1 MKSKMFKSTLSV
13 LLVLLLCFSVLAP
26 TVSAAEVGSSA
37 TGDGDE
43 LPVVALHV
51 SGGNPPRA
59 SMTES
64 IVENLFAE
72 LDLGE
77 GDYYGVKQKSASGNP
92 TNLSGLSSSTNVNAG
107 EYTVY
112 RTAVTS
118 GTLIK
123 TPNWN
128 AGVSQD
134 ITVRLYVNATFT
146 VSGCEEGELYL
157 NGESVTGTA
166 ELYTD
171 TEYTVTAK
179 QVDDYSCN
187 ISGVTSGVP
196 FSPTA
201 DMTVG
206 AEYVPNARATVTK
219 NVTGEGTAKIM
230 VDNEEANGFI
240 SVGASF
246 TVDAQANTDKGYQ
259 LDSIVVTKN
268 GAEIEGPEYG
278 PAENGD
284 EFVVNVT
291 FVFAPEEVNY
301 EVNAASPRLRS
312 SDFNTMFSES
322 GTRSYGYASVDDP
335 GSISSLNLITGTD
348 FAAGEY
354 IIYSTAYSL
363 LSPNWDNAKVR
374 KLNLRSYYNA
384 TFTVTGNEEGEV
396 YLNNSAAGDTA
407 KLYTDTEYTVTAK
420 NVDDYLY
427 TMTGAEDGVAF
438 TPTAEVNV
446 TVAYYKEAYATFTV
460 NVTGEGNAVV
470 KSNGETVTERVS
482 EGDAFTVE
490 ATPNTDKGYKLD
502 SVVVTKN
509 GEVVEAVDGAYGP
522 VADGEAYV
530 IAVNFKFEPD
540 EVNLEL
546 HADSY
551 LTSSNIRELFGDS
564 LLDMATKSY
573 GFASVDTPNE
583 ITNATILGDSV
594 EAGEYY
600 IYRTGMSTNPNWA
613 NAKVLKMNLRTYYN
627 ATFTVTGHEEGE
639 VYLNNQPVS
648 GSVKLYTDTE
658 YTVTAKEIN
667 EYLCTMTGAEDGVAF
682 TPSADVEVTV
692 AYYKEVY
699 ATFTVNV
706 TGEGNAVVKT
716 NGEAVTERVSEGDTF
731 TVEATPNTDKGYKL
745 DSIVVTK
752 NGEVVE
758 AVDGAYGP
766 VADGEAYVIAVNFK
780 FEPDEVNL
788 ELHADSYL
796 TSSNIRELFGDS
808 LLDMATK
815 SYGFASVDTPNE
827 ITNATILGDSVEAGE
842 YYIYRTGMSTNP
854 NWANAK
860 VLKMNLR
867 TYYNATFT
875 VTGHEEGEVY
885 LNNQPVSGSVK
896 LYTDTEYT
904 VTAKEINEYL
914 CTMTGAEDGV
924 AFTPSA
930 DVDVTVSY
938 SKLAYATISL
948 DVNEGGNVTVR
959 SGEFTVTDRVN
970 EGDSFTVE
978 ATANANNAYYVESV
992 VVTKDGEEVEAVDG
1006 EYGPVA
1012 DGEAYVITVTFAK
1025 ATLTLNDGEVSL
1037 RDVYFK
1043 NYDAVE
1049 QAILAC
1055 AELLPAEFADN
1066 AQTKVEYAAYNLL
1079 GYEVFEPLTYS
1090 NDLSHPFGTSERGG
1104 TLKGGNTERVRVT
1117 VTLPDYGIELRATAT
1132 MTVNDDRIATAVESS
1147 SNTLTITYGD
1157 DLKAAVL
1164 DMISVISV
1172 EDQQPVEFTEDDITL
1187 TPDKLNAN
1195 LLSALRAQEVTV
1207 RYKGTEVYAIAETK
1221 VNVYVRR
1228 AQSSLDAKSETIT
1241 YGEAPEAKVITTP
1254 ENLDYIKVIAGIDG
1268 ETQGFVSIDIP
1279 ESVKERMQ
1287 IKIGDLVV
1295 LDIYQVLS
1303 NYIGEG
1309 GATINT
1315 FKDFINDI
1323 YNRIGSSE
1331 LIRQAIENSGFNM
1344 EILDGIM
1351 SFINELPDFESDLK
1365 IRLGQVPANAGAY
1378 LMFAVSTDTNYT
1390 TSSDLS
1396 YIIIKPKTTTEDETY
1411 ELRFREEMQGDSELQ
1426 FLSYEEAQEFDFAG
1440 DYFVNGEV
1448 TESDKLHTL
1457 YIGVTFGG
1465 DFIAQSEPVTVP
1477 GVYTETV
1484 FIFGGNYFAEPIFR
1498 PYTINRLE
1506 TPIKMDDLTVPY
1518 DGEAHTIEAY
1528 FEDGAELTGNVSTYY
1543 YGSSYFGNDA
1553 PVNAGEYTVY
1563 TIYAGDELHMA
1574 SSTTATLTIEKLDA
1588 VITVTCKDEVAYSD
1602 IGYGDLA
1609 AAEIGYTVTG
1619 TINDESLGIIVPFI
1633 DPGETFPNI
1642 GEYTVS
1648 VIFIQTNP
1656 NYNVTVENATL
1667 NIVPKQLV
1675 VTVNDAE
1682 KYIGTVD
1689 PDFTYTVTDTDG
1701 NVLDLELDIK
1711 IARDVG
1717 EKLGTYR
1724 IFIHEFNETNYAL
1737 NEASADGV
1745 LTINEKPEPRQ
1756 FVLGDANGD
1765 GIVNIR
1771 DITAIQRHI
1780 AEYQP
1785 LTDLNLLAAD
1795 VDGNGTVDISDATWI
1810 QRCLAEMDCPYDI
1823 GNTAEERI

>member
-26 TVSAAEVGSSA
+26 TVSAAEAGSSA

-43 LPVVALHV
+43 LPVVTLHV

-59 SMTES
+59 SITES

-72 LDLGE
+72 LELGE

-146 VSGCEEGELYL
+146 VSGCEEGVLYL

-187 ISGVTSGVP
+187 INGVTSGVP

-201 DMTVG
+201 DMTVS

-230 VDNEEANGFI
+230 VDNEEVNGFI
-240 SVGASF
+240 GVGSTF

-259 LDSIVVTKN
+259 LGSIVVTKN

-312 SDFNTMFSES
+312 SDFNAMFNES
-322 GTRSYGYASVDDP
+322 GNRSYGYASVDEP
-335 GSISSLNLITGTD
+335 GSISSLSLLGTD

-363 LSPNWDNAKVR
+363 LSPNWGNAKVR

-384 TFTVTGNEEGEV
+384 TFTVTGNEEGEI
-396 YLNNSAAGDTA
+396 YLNNSAAGNTG

-427 TMTGAEDGVAF
+427 TMTGAEDGVPF
-438 TPTAEVNV
+438 TPSAEVNV
-446 TVAYYKEAYATFTV
+446 TVAYYKEAFATFTV

-540 EVNLEL
+540 EVNFEL
-546 HADSY
+546 HADGY

-573 GFASVDTPNE
+573 GFASVDTPND

-600 IYRTGMSTNPNWA
+600 IYRTGISTNPNWA

-639 VYLNNQPVS
+639 VCLNNESVS

-658 YTVTAKEIN
+658 YTVTAKEIS
-667 EYLCTMTGAEDGVAF
+667 EYLCTMTGAEDGA
-682 TPSADVEVTV
+682 
-692 AYYKEVY
+692 
-699 ATFTVNV
+699 
-706 TGEGNAVVKT
+706 
-716 NGEAVTERVSEGDTF
+716 
-731 TVEATPNTDKGYKL
+731 
-745 DSIVVTK
+745 
-752 NGEVVE
+752 
-758 AVDGAYGP
+758 
-766 VADGEAYVIAVNFK
+766 
-780 FEPDEVNL
+780 
-788 ELHADSYL
+788 
-796 TSSNIRELFGDS
+796 
-808 LLDMATK
+808 
-815 SYGFASVDTPNE
+815 
-827 ITNATILGDSVEAGE
+827 
-842 YYIYRTGMSTNP
+842 
-854 NWANAK
+854 
-860 VLKMNLR
+860 
-867 TYYNATFT
+867 
-875 VTGHEEGEVY
+875 
-885 LNNQPVSGSVK
+885 
-896 LYTDTEYT
+896 
-904 VTAKEINEYL
+904 
-914 CTMTGAEDGV
+914 

-978 ATANANNAYYVESV
+978 VTANANNAYYVESV

-1055 AELLPAEFADN
+1055 AELLPAEFAGN

-1147 SNTLTITYGD
+1147 SDSLTITYGD

-1172 EDQQPVEFTEDDITL
+1172 EDQQPVEFTEDDITV

-1195 LLSALRAQEVTV
+1195 LLSALRPQEVTV

-1241 YGEAPEAKVITTP
+1241 YGEAPEAKVVTTP
-1254 ENLDYIKVIAGIDG
+1254 ENLDYIKLIAGIDG
-1268 ETQGFVSIDIP
+1268 EAQGFVSIDIP

-1295 LDIYQVLS
+1295 LDIYQLLS

-1323 YNRIGSSE
+1323 YSRIGSSE

-1465 DFIAQSEPVTVP
+1465 DFIAQSEPVTLP

-1484 FIFGGNYFAEPIFR
+1484 FILGGNYFAEPIFR
-1498 PYTINRLE
+1498 AYTINRLE

-1543 YGSSYFGNDA
+1543 YGSGYFGNDA

-1588 VITVTCKDEVAYSD
+1588 VITVTCKDEVAYGD

-1609 AAEIGYTVTG
+1609 AAEMGYTVTG
-1619 TINDESLGIIVPFI
+1619 TINDDSLGIIVPFI
-1633 DPGETFPNI
+1633 DPGETFPNV

-1675 VTVNDAE
+1675 ITVNDAE

-1689 PDFTYTVTDTDG
+1689 PDFTYTVSDTDG

-1765 GIVNIR
+1765 GVVNIR

-1780 AEYQP
+1780 AEYQT

-1823 GNTAEERI
+1823 GNTTEERI

>member
-13 LLVLLLCFSVLAP
+13 LLVLLLCFSVIAP
-26 TVSAAEVGSSA
+26 TVSAAEAGSAA
-37 TGDGDE
+37 TGDGEE
-43 LPVVALHV
+43 LPVVTLHV

-72 LDLGE
+72 LELGE
-77 GDYYGVKQKSASGNP
+77 GDYYGVKQKTASGNP

-206 AEYVPNARATVTK
+206 AEYVPNARATVTA

-230 VDNEEANGFI
+230 VDNEEVNGFI
-240 SVGASF
+240 SVGSSF
-246 TVDAQANTDKGYQ
+246 TVNAQANTDKGYK

-291 FVFAPEEVNY
+291 FAFAPEEVNY

-312 SDFNTMFSES
+312 SDFNTMFNES

-335 GSISSLNLITGTD
+335 GSISSLNLLTGTD

-354 IIYSTAYSL
+354 IIYSTSYSL
-363 LSPNWDNAKVR
+363 LSPNWDNAKVK

-460 NVTGEGNAVV
+460 NVTGEGNALV

-540 EVNLEL
+540 EVDFEL
-546 HADSY
+546 HADGY

-564 LLDMATKSY
+564 LRDMATKSY

-600 IYRTGMSTNPNWA
+600 IYRTGISTNPNWA

-639 VYLNNQPVS
+639 VYLNNEPVN

-658 YTVTAKEIN
+658 YTVTAKEI
-667 EYLCTMTGAEDGVAF
+667 
-682 TPSADVEVTV
+682 S
-692 AYYKEVY
+692 
-699 ATFTVNV
+699 
-706 TGEGNAVVKT
+706 
-716 NGEAVTERVSEGDTF
+716 
-731 TVEATPNTDKGYKL
+731 
-745 DSIVVTK
+745 
-752 NGEVVE
+752 
-758 AVDGAYGP
+758 
-766 VADGEAYVIAVNFK
+766 
-780 FEPDEVNL
+780 
-788 ELHADSYL
+788 
-796 TSSNIRELFGDS
+796 
-808 LLDMATK
+808 
-815 SYGFASVDTPNE
+815 
-827 ITNATILGDSVEAGE
+827 
-842 YYIYRTGMSTNP
+842 
-854 NWANAK
+854 
-860 VLKMNLR
+860 
-867 TYYNATFT
+867 
-875 VTGHEEGEVY
+875 
-885 LNNQPVSGSVK
+885 
-896 LYTDTEYT
+896 
-904 VTAKEINEYL
+904 EYL

-978 ATANANNAYYVESV
+978 ATADANNAYYVESV

-1037 RDVYFK
+1037 RDIYFK
-1043 NYDAVE
+1043 DYDAVE

-1132 MTVNDDRIATAVESS
+1132 MTVNDDRIATAVESTS
-1147 SNTLTITYGD
+1147 DTLTITYGD

-1172 EDQQPVEFTEDDITL
+1172 EDQQPVEFTEDDITI

-1207 RYKGTEVYAIAETK
+1207 RYKGTDVYAIAETK

-1268 ETQGFVSIDIP
+1268 EAQGFVSIDIP
-1279 ESVKERMQ
+1279 ESLKQRMQ
-1287 IKIGDLVV
+1287 IKVGDLVV
-1295 LDIYQVLS
+1295 LDIYQLLS

-1309 GATINT
+1309 RATINS

-1323 YNRIGSSE
+1323 YSRIGSSE

-1440 DYFVNGEV
+1440 DYYVNGEV

-1484 FIFGGNYFAEPIFR
+1484 FILGGNYFAAPIFR
-1498 PYTINRLE
+1498 AYTINRLE
-1506 TPIKMDDLTVPY
+1506 APIKMDDLTVPY

-1543 YGSSYFGNDA
+1543 YGSGYFGNDA

-1588 VITVTCKDEVAYSD
+1588 VITVTCKDEVAYGE

-1619 TINDESLGIIVPFI
+1619 TVNDESLGIIVPFI
-1633 DPGETFPNI
+1633 NPGETFPNI

-1648 VIFIQTNP
+1648 VIFIQINP

-1724 IFIHEFNETNYAL
+1724 IFIHEFNETNYVL

-1745 LTINEKPEPRQ
+1745 LTINEKPQPRQ

-1765 GIVNIR
+1765 GVVNVR

-1795 VDGNGTVDISDATWI
+1795 VDGDGRVDISDATWI

>member
-1 MKSKMFKSTLSV
+1 MEMKKMKSKMFKSTLSV

-26 TVSAAEVGSSA
+26 TVSAAEVGSAS

-43 LPVVALHV
+43 LPVVTLHV

-72 LDLGE
+72 LGLGE

-92 TNLSGLSSSTNVNAG
+92 TNLSGLLSSTNVNAG

-187 ISGVTSGVP
+187 ISGVTSGEP

-206 AEYVPNARATVTK
+206 AEYVPNARATVTA

-240 SVGASF
+240 SVGSSF
-246 TVDAQANTDKGYQ
+246 TVDAQANTDKGYK
-259 LDSIVVTKN
+259 LDSIAVTKN

-312 SDFNTMFSES
+312 SDFNTMFNES
-322 GTRSYGYASVDDP
+322 GTRSYGYASVDNP
-335 GSISSLNLITGTD
+335 GSISSLNLLTGTD

-384 TFTVTGNEEGEV
+384 AFTVTGNEEGEV

-427 TMTGAEDGVAF
+427 TMTGAEDGAAF
-438 TPTAEVNV
+438 TPSADVNV
-446 TVAYYKEAYATFTV
+446 TVAYYKEAFATFTV

-470 KSNGETVTERVS
+470 KSNGETVTDRVN
-482 EGDAFTVE
+482 EGDAFT
-490 ATPNTDKGYKLD
+490 
-502 SVVVTKN
+502 
-509 GEVVEAVDGAYGP
+509 
-522 VADGEAYV
+522 
-530 IAVNFKFEPD
+530 I
-540 EVNLEL
+540 
-546 HADSY
+546 
-551 LTSSNIRELFGDS
+551 
-564 LLDMATKSY
+564 
-573 GFASVDTPNE
+573 
-583 ITNATILGDSV
+583 
-594 EAGEYY
+594 
-600 IYRTGMSTNPNWA
+600 
-613 NAKVLKMNLRTYYN
+613 
-627 ATFTVTGHEEGE
+627 
-639 VYLNNQPVS
+639 
-648 GSVKLYTDTE
+648 
-658 YTVTAKEIN
+658 
-667 EYLCTMTGAEDGVAF
+667 
-682 TPSADVEVTV
+682 
-692 AYYKEVY
+692 
-699 ATFTVNV
+699 
-706 TGEGNAVVKT
+706 
-716 NGEAVTERVSEGDTF
+716 
-731 TVEATPNTDKGYKL
+731 EATPNTDKGYKL

-780 FEPDEVNL
+780 FEPDEVDF
-788 ELHADSYL
+788 ELHADGYL

-815 SYGFASVDTPNE
+815 SYGFASVDTPDE
-827 ITNATILGDSVEAGE
+827 ITNASLLGDSVEAGE
-842 YYIYRTGMSTNP
+842 YYIYRTGISTNP

-885 LNNQPVSGSVK
+885 LNNQPVSGNVK

-914 CTMTGAEDGV
+914 CTMTGAEDGA

-978 ATANANNAYYVESV
+978 VTANANNAYYVESV

-1055 AELLPAEFADN
+1055 AELLPAEFAGN

-1079 GYEVFEPLTYS
+1079 GYEVFEPLTYN

-1147 SNTLTITYGD
+1147 SDTLTITYGD
-1157 DLKAAVL
+1157 DLKSAVL

-1172 EDQQPVEFTEDDITL
+1172 EDQQPVEFTEDDITV

-1195 LLSALRAQEVTV
+1195 LLSALRPQEVTV

-1268 ETQGFVSIDIP
+1268 EAQGFVSIDIP

-1287 IKIGDLVV
+1287 IKIGDYVV
-1295 LDIYQVLS
+1295 LDIYQLLS
-1303 NYIGEG
+1303 NYVGES

-1323 YNRIGSSE
+1323 YSRIGSSE

-1344 EILDGIM
+1344 EILDSIM
-1351 SFINELPDFESDLK
+1351 NFINELPDFESDLK

-1440 DYFVNGEV
+1440 DYYVNGEV

-1484 FIFGGNYFAEPIFR
+1484 FIFGGNYFAAPIFR
-1498 PYTINRLE
+1498 AYTINRLE

-1543 YGSSYFGNDA
+1543 YGSGYIGNVA

-1588 VITVTCKDEVAYSD
+1588 VITVTCKDEVAYGD

-1609 AAEIGYTVTG
+1609 AAELGYTVTG

-1633 DPGETFPNI
+1633 DPGETFPNV
-1642 GEYTVS
+1642 GEYNVS
-1648 VIFIQTNP
+1648 AIFIQTNP
-1656 NYNVTVENATL
+1656 NYNVTVENATI

-1675 VTVNDAE
+1675 ITVNDAE

-1689 PDFTYTVTDTDG
+1689 PEFTYTVTDTDG

-1711 IARDVG
+1711 LARDVG
-1717 EKLGTYR
+1717 EKIGTYR

-1756 FVLGDANGD
+1756 FILGDANGD
-1765 GIVNIR
+1765 GVVNIR

-1780 AEYQP
+1780 AEYQT

-1823 GNTAEERI
+1823 GNTTEERI

>member
-13 LLVLLLCFSVLAP
+13 LLVLLLCFSVIAP
-26 TVSAAEVGSSA
+26 TVSAAEVGSAA

-43 LPVVALHV
+43 LPVVTLHV

-72 LDLGE
+72 LELGE
-77 GDYYGVKQKSASGNP
+77 GDYYGVKQKTASGNP

-123 TPNWN
+123 TPNWS

-157 NGESVTGTA
+157 DGETVTGTA

-187 ISGVTSGVP
+187 LSGVTSGEP

-201 DMTVG
+201 DMTVS
-206 AEYVPNARATVTK
+206 AEYVPNARATVTA

-230 VDNEEANGFI
+230 VDNEEVNGFI
-240 SVGASF
+240 SVGSTF

-259 LDSIVVTKN
+259 FGSIVVTKN
-268 GAEIEGPEYG
+268 GSEIEGPEYG

-312 SDFNTMFSES
+312 SDFNTMFNES
-322 GTRSYGYASVDDP
+322 GNRSYGYASVDDP
-335 GSISSLNLITGTD
+335 TDIKSLNLLSGTD

-354 IIYSTAYSL
+354 IIYSTSYSL
-363 LSPNWDNAKVR
+363 LSPNWGNAKVR

-384 TFTVTGNEEGEV
+384 TFTVTGNDEGEV
-396 YLNNSAAGDTA
+396 YVNNVAVENGTA

-420 NVDDYLY
+420 QINEYLY
-427 TMTGAEDGVAF
+427 TMTGAEEGVAF
-438 TPTAEVNV
+438 TPSAAVNV
-446 TVAYYKEAYATFTV
+446 TVAYYKEAFATFTV

-482 EGDAFTVE
+482 EG
-490 ATPNTDKGYKLD
+490 N
-502 SVVVTKN
+502 
-509 GEVVEAVDGAYGP
+509 
-522 VADGEAYV
+522 
-530 IAVNFKFEPD
+530 
-540 EVNLEL
+540 
-546 HADSY
+546 
-551 LTSSNIRELFGDS
+551 
-564 LLDMATKSY
+564 
-573 GFASVDTPNE
+573 
-583 ITNATILGDSV
+583 
-594 EAGEYY
+594 
-600 IYRTGMSTNPNWA
+600 
-613 NAKVLKMNLRTYYN
+613 
-627 ATFTVTGHEEGE
+627 
-639 VYLNNQPVS
+639 
-648 GSVKLYTDTE
+648 
-658 YTVTAKEIN
+658 
-667 EYLCTMTGAEDGVAF
+667 
-682 TPSADVEVTV
+682 
-692 AYYKEVY
+692 
-699 ATFTVNV
+699 
-706 TGEGNAVVKT
+706 
-716 NGEAVTERVSEGDTF
+716 TF

-788 ELHADSYL
+788 ELHADGYL

-808 LLDMATK
+808 LIDMATK

-842 YYIYRTGMSTNP
+842 YYIYRTGISTNP

-875 VTGHEEGEVY
+875 VTGHEEGEVC
-885 LNNQPVSGSVK
+885 LNNEPVNGSVK

-904 VTAKEINEYL
+904 VTAKEISEYL

-978 ATANANNAYYVESV
+978 VTANANNAYYVESV
-992 VVTKDGEEVEAVDG
+992 VVTKDGEEIEAVDG

-1049 QAILAC
+1049 QAILGYAVLDPE
-1055 AELLPAEFADN
+1055 AFGDN

-1147 SNTLTITYGD
+1147 SDTLTITYGD

-1172 EDQQPVEFTEDDITL
+1172 EDQQPVEFTEDDITV

-1207 RYKGTEVYAIAETK
+1207 RYKGTDVYAIAETK

-1268 ETQGFVSIDIP
+1268 EAQGFVSIDIP

-1295 LDIYQVLS
+1295 LDIYQLLS

-1323 YNRIGSSE
+1323 YSRIGSSE

-1351 SFINELPDFESDLK
+1351 NFINELPDFESDLK
-1365 IRLGQVPANAGAY
+1365 IRLGQVPSNAGAY

-1440 DYFVNGEV
+1440 DYLVNGEV

-1484 FIFGGNYFAEPIFR
+1484 FILGGNYFAAPIFR
-1498 PYTINRLE
+1498 AYTINRLE
-1506 TPIKMDDLTVPY
+1506 APIKMDDLTVPY

-1528 FEDGAELTGNVSTYY
+1528 FEDGAELTGNVSTLY
-1543 YGSSYFGNDA
+1543 YGSGYFGNDA

-1588 VITVTCKDEVAYSD
+1588 VITVSCKDEVAYGD

-1609 AAEIGYTVTG
+1609 AAEVGYTVTG
-1619 TINDESLGIIVPFI
+1619 TINDDSLGIIVPFI
-1633 DPGETFPNI
+1633 DPGETFPYI
-1642 GEYTVS
+1642 GEYNVS
-1648 VIFIQTNP
+1648 AIFIQTNP
-1656 NYNVTVENATL
+1656 NYNVTVENATI

-1689 PDFTYTVTDTDG
+1689 PEFTYTVTDTDG

-1711 IARDVG
+1711 LARDVG

-1745 LTINEKPEPRQ
+1745 LTIIEKPEPRQ

-1765 GIVNIR
+1765 GVVNIR

-1795 VDGNGTVDISDATWI
+1795 VDGNGKVDISDATWI

-1823 GNTAEERI
+1823 GNTTEERI